1 MSGCLV
7 ARGNTARRKRIF
19 CVLQQRAVKLCE
31 RNRFCLSSCRPPS
44 AHRRFFCFF
53 FWRHRRSRPKSRIP
67 FRLHHYSCNLN
78 VFRDV
83 SFCFCFFFLLAHI
96 RHEPTYPRLDR
107 VFTSFSF
114 IRLLSA
120 ASHIYIGYVSQILFF
135 CLSLTF

>member
-83 SFCFCFFFLLAHI
+83 SFLFLFFSFWLTSDMSQRTLGSTAFLRLFLLLDSC
-96 RHEPTYPRLDR
+96 RLHLT
-107 VFTSFSF
+107 FTSDMF
-114 IRLLSA
+114 LK
-120 ASHIYIGYVSQILFF
+120 YYFF
-135 CLSLTF
+135 VFR